1 MYQQKGTTLP
11 GFESASAT
19 NPASIRVSASARLHL
34 GFLDLHGGL
43 GRRFGSL
50 GLAVSSP
57 AVDLVVS
64 DAERLIAEGEEAERV
79 LRYAEAAAHHLQVEP
94 RGHFRLR
101 RSIIPHAGL
110 GSGTQ
115 IALAVAAGLARL
127 RGRPFQARDA
137 AEALDRGNR
146 SSAGLA
152 AFEKGG
158 LVLDGGRGEDDRA
171 PPILARLPFPE
182 DWRVLLVFDTSSHG
196 LHGEAEVSAFRQLP
210 PFPEAAAAHLCRL
223 ALMRILPAAAG
234 RDVEAFGAGVA
245 ELQRVVG
252 DHFAS
257 AQGGRFT
264 SPIVTK
270 VLAACEQRGF
280 GGIGQ
285 SSWGPTGFVIIGSD
299 SEARRLVAELKADG
313 LPPGIR
319 LEIVRGRNQGAQVR
333 INRDHALKRRLAF

>member
-1 MYQQKGTTLP
+1 MYQQKGTALP
-11 GFESASAT
+11 GFEAASPA
-19 NPASIRVSASARLHL
+19 NPASIRVTACARLHL
-34 GFLDLHGGL
+34 GFLDLNGGL

-50 GLAVSSP
+50 GLAVSQP

-64 DAERLIAEGEEAERV
+64 DADRLIAEGEEAERV
-79 LRYAEAAAHHLQVEP
+79 LRYAEAAALHLNVEP

-127 RGRPFQARDA
+127 RGRPFRARDA

-152 AFEKGG
+152 TFERGG
-158 LVLDGGRGEDDRA
+158 LVLDGGRGEDDCA
-171 PPILARLPFPE
+171 PPVLARLPFPE
-182 DWRVLLVFDTSSHG
+182 DWRVLLVFDNSAHG

-210 PFPEAAAAHLCRL
+210 PFPAEAAAHLCRL
-223 ALMRILPAAAG
+223 TLMRILPAAANQ
-234 RDVEAFGAGVA
+234 DVGAFGAGVA

-264 SPIVTK
+264 SPFVTE
-270 VLAACEQRGF
+270 VLAACERRGF
-280 GGIGQ
+280 AGIGQ
-285 SSWGPTGFVIIGSD
+285 SSWGPTGFVIVGSD
-299 SEARRLVAELKADG
+299 SEARRLVAELKTDG
-313 LPPGIR
+313 LPSSIR

-333 INRDHALKRRLAF
+333 INRDPTLKRRLAS